1 MSEAA
6 RPLDDAARA
15 LYVHLSDDGGI
26 FLVWGD
32 GRSGW
37 AIESKLEAELMRLH
51 ESGGRLIYSRD
62 SPDRD
67 PPAHV
72 EATFKK
78 MVDSR
83 PAGVQLLPEPHA
95 SAKAHRE
102 KGFPWLG
109 MAAYRGWRDFVAD
122 LIRRGVPLE
131 ARSSREGYTALM
143 MAANGGQE
151 EAVRMLLEAGA
162 EVDALDNH
170 GNSPIMFAAQ
180 HGHDRIVRLLL
191 DKGADRSVRGTHGK
205 TAADIARQNGHE
217 STVRLLEGA

>member
-37 AIESKLEAELMRLH
+37 VIESKLEAELALLH

-62 SPDRD
+62 SADRD
-67 PPAHV
+67 PPAFV

-78 MVDSR
+78 LIDSR
-83 PAGVQLLPEPHA
+83 PGGIQLLPEPHPA
-95 SAKAHRE
+95 ARTHRE

-131 ARSSREGYTALM
+131 AKSSKDGYTALM

-151 EAVRMLLEAGA
+151 EAVRMLLDAGA
-162 EVDALDNH
+162 EVNALDKH

-180 HGHDRIVRLLL
+180 HGYDSIVRLLL
-191 DKGADRSVRGTHGK
+191 DQGADRSVRGTHGK
-205 TAADIARQNGHE
+205 SAAYIARQNGHE
-217 STVRLLEGA
+217 STVQLLEGA

>member
-1 MSEAA
+1 MSEPAKA
-6 RPLDDAARA
+6 GDDAAEA

-26 FLVWGD
+26 FVVWGD

-37 AIESKLEAELMRLH
+37 VIESRLEAELLQLRDK
-51 ESGGRLIYSRD
+51 GGRLIYSRD
-62 SPDRD
+62 NPDQD

-83 PAGVQLLPEPHA
+83 PAGIQLLPESHPA
-95 SAKAHRE
+95 PKAHRE

-109 MAAYRGWRDFVAD
+109 MAAHRGWRDFLAD

-131 ARSSREGYTALM
+131 AKSSREGYTALM
-143 MAANGGQE
+143 LAANAGQE

-162 EVDALDNH
+162 DFNALDEH
-170 GNSPIMFAAQ
+170 GNTPIVFAAQ
-180 HGHDRIVRLLL
+180 HGHDGIVR
-191 DKGADRSVRGTHGK
+191 
-205 TAADIARQNGHE
+205 
-217 STVRLLEGA
+217 